1 MPILIT
7 YGRPPRRAV
16 IVSSRPAV
24 FFRRFCQACALRHA
38 RRRLRRTRGL
48 RFRRPDM
55 IRRYQ
60 FEIILTLLLLCGALS
75 IFFYW

>member
-1 MPILIT
+1 M
-7 YGRPPRRAV
+7 
-16 IVSSRPAV
+16 
-24 FFRRFCQACALRHA
+24 
-38 RRRLRRTRGL
+38 RRTRGL